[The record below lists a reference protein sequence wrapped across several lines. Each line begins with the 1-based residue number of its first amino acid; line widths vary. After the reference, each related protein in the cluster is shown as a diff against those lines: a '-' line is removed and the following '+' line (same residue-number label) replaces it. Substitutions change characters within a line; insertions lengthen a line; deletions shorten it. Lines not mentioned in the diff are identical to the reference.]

1 MILSVY
7 SGNVNIYCYSMC
19 MFTVEVVIFERYSSV
34 QIVKRY
40 QLSLFG
46 MAVFCTCPKTHGN
59 HILNVSDFMIL
70 WSFEFYVLLNM

>member
-1 MILSVY
+1 
-7 SGNVNIYCYSMC
+7 